1 MTYADFR
8 RTIAEIRQTGQVD
21 GDKYDV
27 TDGVRGYR
35 QKALPDL
42 MPNPTD
48 PVIVTEESN
57 TPVPESMPNIPWAFE
72 TILEHPEHIMK
83 GCYLCL
89 QQLVCIIL

>member
-57 TPVPESMPNIPWAFE
+57 TPVPESMPNIPGAFE

-83 GCYLCL
+83 GWHLSSATCT
-89 QQLVCIIL
+89 